1 MYKTFSYHC
10 LTFYSDSQRSWALN
24 IGGYRKQTIEHVS
37 ESLDWK
43 EVWVIYETSVAGYFY
58 RIPPAL
64 LLYRI
69 TDAEGKVP
77 DHWEDIMVYLPMIYN
92 PGYCIN
98 PYFTITF
105 GLCPLFLFI
114 KFCSVAV
121 LHVLKLLCFVL
132 FVNAALSQFGVKA
145 SAS

>member
-10 LTFYSDSQRSWALN
+10 LTSCSGSQRSWTLN
-24 IGGYRKQTIEHVS
+24 DGGCRKRTIEHVS
-37 ESLDWK
+37 ENLDWN
-43 EVWVIYETSVAGYFY
+43 EVCANWETSVAGYFH

-69 TDAEGKVP
+69 TDGEGKVP
-77 DHWEDIMVYLPMIYN
+77 DHWEDIMFYPPMIYD

-98 PYFTITF
+98 SYFTITF

-121 LHVLKLLCFVL
+121 LHVLKLFCFVL
-132 FVNAALSQFGVKA
+132 FGNAALTQFGVKV